1 MDWLN
6 ELGRRLLILSR
17 RGRFDADLEEEMRLH
32 RELREQEQIER
43 GFSPKQA
50 HYVSLSR
57 FGNDLVLR
65 EGESGYVGMELAG
78 TPRARHS
85 VWLANVGQKPRI
97 HSRCDLEVAFGI
109 GAYTGVFSVINA
121 VLLRPL
127 PFPHADRLVQIW
139 ETDRRRS
146 IPWWRLDT
154 SDDSGQ
160 FSVVRKVRPR
170 RMSADGFRGCI
181 RFFFRD

>member
-32 RELREQEQIER
+32 CELREQEQIER

-85 VWLANVGQKPRI
+85 VWLANVGQEPRI
-97 HSRCDLEVAFGI
+97 HSRCDLDAR
-109 GAYTGVFSVINA
+109 
-121 VLLRPL
+121 LR
-127 PFPHADRLVQIW
+127 HRRLHGGFQRDQCRAS
-139 ETDRRRS
+139 ETPP
-146 IPWWRLDT
+146 IP
-154 SDDSGQ
+154 
-160 FSVVRKVRPR
+160 PR
-170 RMSADGFRGCI
+170 
-181 RFFFRD
+181 